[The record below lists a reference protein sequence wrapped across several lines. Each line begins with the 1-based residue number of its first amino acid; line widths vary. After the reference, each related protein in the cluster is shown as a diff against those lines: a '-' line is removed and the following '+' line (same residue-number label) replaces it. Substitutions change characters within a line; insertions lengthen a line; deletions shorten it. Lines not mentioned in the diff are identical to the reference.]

1 MNTSLTFVAIAIL
14 YLVSPCVS
22 DQNCYAQPE
31 ASTMRES
38 SASNPS
44 GPAAATPAVGTTIV
58 GKASWYGPG
67 LQGHRTATGERFDP
81 QNTTAATTQLPLN
94 SHAVVTNLD
103 NGRAVKV
110 RINDCGPVPP
120 GRKIDLSKKAAQKIN
135 MTRKGTAPVAIK
147 VVDSPPHA
155 ITCAA
160 KSR

>member
-1 MNTSLTFVAIAIL
+1 LMNTSLTFVAIAIL
-14 YLVSPCVS
+14 YLLSPCVS

-44 GPAAATPAVGTTIV
+44 GPAATPAVGTTIV

-81 QNTTAATTQLPLN
+81 NETTAATKQLPLN

>member
-14 YLVSPCVS
+14 YLFSPCVS

-44 GPAAATPAVGTTIV
+44 GPAAATHAVGTTIV

-81 QNTTAATTQLPLN
+81 NETTAATKQLPLN

-135 MTRKGTAPVAIK
+135 MTRKGTVPVAIK